1 MKNLL
6 VTMSILSVAILS
18 GCSGTTHSDKWDE
31 IKNSTEYATSEH
43 LESTKSIM
51 VPKEESSDHVKDD
64 FYIGHTALDIVKRNR
79 NNLPKE
85 FYQNISVFS
94 NTGVQEDKIPEI
106 IYKDFGII
114 VEFVKQK
121 GGNSSDV
128 ETSSLEDGLN
138 MEGSEEESPLI
149 DLFGDNSSEAT
160 TEDNSNLLEYDYNG
174 DLKGLLD
181 YVTVAMDQ
189 KWEYDSES
197 QKVYFYK
204 YRTEIFELL
213 QQKES
218 IVKSTNISTGS
229 AGSGAGDG
237 GTSGNTQSIQFSSQ
251 LNSWD
256 DMQKN
261 IENMLSEDATS
272 SFDPTEGT
280 IIVTDSDYVLSGIRK
295 YVDKINEYS
304 SKQVLIDMRIIN
316 VKIKDNSNFGMNWSA
331 VNQAV
336 SSSILGGNITGAFNI
351 GNTAGGSN
359 FLKLDNTSTGM
370 GALFSALNKFSNFKV
385 SNNLNATTMNNKPVP
400 MQVVT
405 EVSYVESVTSE
416 TTEQGTERLVPS
428 IAVIK
433 EGITVTIT
441 PKIHDQN
448 VVLDY
453 SMNLSVIDELKSVG
467 SLGAQTPILS
477 TKNFTQR
484 IIAKNGEPLI
494 VASFDKENKSGGAE
508 SPFSGDLWFIGGS
521 EQTSKE
527 KETVLIVI
535 TPYIVG
541 SN

>member
-1 MKNLL
+1 MKNLAI
-6 VTMSILSVAILS
+6 SISLLSVLTLT
-18 GCSGTTHSDKWDE
+18 GCSGSSHSDKWEE
-31 IKNSTEYATSEH
+31 IKGETTQATSVE
-43 LESTKSIM
+43 LAKTKRLMLPKAESH
-51 VPKEESSDHVKDD
+51 DHVKDE
-64 FYIGHTALDIVKRNR
+64 FFIGYTALDIVKRNR

-94 NTGVQEDKIPEI
+94 KEGIKEDKIPEM

-121 GGNSSDV
+121 DGSV
-128 ETSSLEDGLN
+128 EEDSSLLEETPPLDLDVPAPAGLDIF
-138 MEGSEEESPLI
+138 GLSSSSEEEEEELI
-149 DLFGDNSSEAT
+149 
-160 TEDNSNLLEYDYNG
+160 EYDFNG

-181 YVTVAMDQ
+181 YITIAIDK

-213 QQKES
+213 QAKES
-218 IVKSTNISTGS
+218 ITKSTTITTESS
-229 AGSGAGDG
+229 SSGAGDG
-237 GTSGNTQSIQFSSQ
+237 GTSGNSQTIQFSSE

-256 DMQKN
+256 DMQNN
-261 IENMLSEDATS
+261 IENMLSEDASS

-295 YVDKINEYS
+295 YVDKINEDS

-316 VKIKDNSNFGMNWSA
+316 VKVKDEANFGMNWSA

-336 SSSILGGNITGAFNI
+336 SSSLLGGNLTSAFSL
-351 GNTAGGSN
+351 GSTAKSSN
-359 FLKLDNTSTGM
+359 FLQLDNSATGM
-370 GALFSALNKFSNFKV
+370 GALFSALNEFSNFKV

-405 EVSYVESVTSE
+405 EVTYFQSVTSE
-416 TTEQGTERLVPS
+416 TTEQGTERLVPT
-428 IAVIK
+428 IATVK
-433 EGITVTIT
+433 EGITVTVT

-453 SMNLSVIDELKSVG
+453 SMNLSVIDEIKEVG
-467 SLGAQTPILS
+467 NLGAQTPVISL
-477 TKNFTQR
+477 KNFTQR
-484 IIAKNGEPLI
+484 VIAKNGEPLI
-494 VASFDKENKSGGAE
+494 VAAFDKVNKSGGTS
-508 SPFSGDLWFIGGS
+508 SPFAGDLWFLGGS
-521 EQTSKE
+521 EKTSEE

-535 TPYIVG
+535 TPYIV
-541 SN
+541 SNN